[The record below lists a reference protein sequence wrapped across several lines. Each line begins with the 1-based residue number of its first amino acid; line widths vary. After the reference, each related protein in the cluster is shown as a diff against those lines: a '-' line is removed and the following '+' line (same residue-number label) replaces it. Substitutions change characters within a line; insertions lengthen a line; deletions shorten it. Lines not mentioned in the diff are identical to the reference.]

1 MMHRLHRSRER
12 GVALILVFLTVL
24 ILVVVVMQIQVT
36 ATVDASVAH
45 NNQKL
50 MQFEYAAAGALEEA
64 KGHLLRDLK
73 EEAEQSQAGDSGG
86 DPLAGGGAGGGD
98 PFGDVTG
105 EGGGGEDSSSAPA
118 DSVGPEED
126 WANFDK
132 LTYAGEIEVS
142 VRLIDEDRKFN
153 VLQLATEDEDARKAA
168 KERFIRLLDT
178 FREDSKNDLSVSEAT
193 EIAEGMEA
201 WLKGDRPDDFPKP
214 KQPVKLDADGKEVED
229 EEGTAKTYFPLG
241 LDEFIG
247 IPVLTEFMLHGY
259 LDDDGRRYVPGIE
272 DVATVF
278 SSQSYDESA
287 APEAEED
294 EEFQNPFDA
303 SSKDDPKS
311 DKTADDSAN
320 DDAADAAGD
329 GEDEGG
335 EDGGSDAAG
344 GGEETT
350 ATNEGRINVNTA
362 PVVVLR
368 SLLPNDEMPWSVLEK
383 IDEFR
388 RKAFEEQSGS
398 AQDLFDKNKKKD
410 KDEKDGESGGEEED
424 EEEEEDFVF
433 HSADEVIDKVEKH
446 FETNFDLT
454 DETKAKFTELL
465 ATKSHV
471 FTVIIGLRDTK
482 DVANQSSLFRKNE
495 NQVYNY
501 LYRAVLWR
509 RQDGDGKFK
518 AITLSPLTRYNGV
531 LPPDS
536 EEYKEDFPFGF

>member
-1 MMHRLHRSRER
+1 
-12 GVALILVFLTVL
+12 
-24 ILVVVVMQIQVT
+24 
-36 ATVDASVAH
+36 
-45 NNQKL
+45 
-50 MQFEYAAAGALEEA
+50 
-64 KGHLLRDLK
+64 
-73 EEAEQSQAGDSGG
+73 DSGG

-105 EGGGGEDSSSAPA
+105 EGGGGEDSRSAPA

-178 FREDSKNDLSVSEAT
+178 FREDSKHDLSVSEAT

-214 KQPVKLDADGKEVED
+214 KQPVKVD
-229 EEGTAKTYFPLG
+229 EEGKEIEEEEGTPKTYFPLG
-241 LDEFIG
+241 LEEFIG
-247 IPVLTEFMLHGY
+247 IPVLTDFMLHGY

-278 SSQSYDESA
+278 SSQTYDDSA
-287 APEAEED
+287 VPKSEED
-294 EEFQNPFDA
+294 EEFKNPFDA
-303 SSKDDPKS
+303 SSKDDPKNEGDGS
-311 DKTADDSAN
+311 GDANADGG
-320 DDAADAAGD
+320 DDGGDDAGD
-329 GEDEGG
+329 GEGDGEG
-335 EDGGSDAAG
+335 EDGGSG
-344 GGEETT
+344 TGGEGDTA

-362 PVVVLR
+362 PLVVLR

-388 RKAFEEQSGS
+388 RKAFEEQTGS
-398 AQDLFDKNKKKD
+398 AQDLFDKNKKKGD
-410 KDEKDGESGGEEED
+410 KDDEAGGTGDDED

-433 HSADEVIDKVEKH
+433 HSAEEVIDKVEKH

-454 DETKAKFTELL
+454 DETKTKFTTLL

-471 FTVIIGLRDTK
+471 FSVVIGLRDTK
-482 DVANQSSLFRKNE
+482 DVQNQSSLFRKTE
-495 NQVYNY
+495 GQVYNR

-509 RQDGDGKFK
+509 RQDADGKFK
-518 AITLSPLTRYNGV
+518 AITLSPLTRYTGV

-536 EEYKEDFPFGF
+536 EEYKEEYPFGF

>member
-1 MMHRLHRSRER
+1 MHRSRER

-24 ILVVVVMQIQVT
+24 ILVVVIMQIQVT

-45 NNQKL
+45 NTQKE
-50 MQFEYAAAGALEEA
+50 MQFEYAASGALEEA

-73 EEAEQSQAGDSGG
+73 EESEQSQAGGG
-86 DPLAGGGAGGGD
+86 AGNDPLGAGGGTGD
-98 PFGDVTG
+98 PFGGTG
-105 EGGGGEDSSSAPA
+105 GADGGDEASADPA
-118 DSVGPEED
+118 DSIGPDED

-178 FREDSKNDLSVSEAT
+178 FREDSKHDLSVSEAT
-193 EIAEGMEA
+193 EIVEGMEA

-214 KQPVKLDADGKEVED
+214 KQPVKVDSEGKEVEED
-229 EEGTAKTYFPLG
+229 ENEAKVHYPLG
-241 LDEFIG
+241 LEEFIG

-259 LDDDGRRYVPGIE
+259 LDEDGRRFVPGIE

-278 SSQSYDESA
+278 SSQTYDESA
-287 APEAEED
+287 EPQGEED
-294 EEFQNPFDA
+294 EEFKNPFDA
-303 SSKDDPKS
+303 SSKDDPNNTGDA
-311 DKTADDSAN
+311 DKDEG
-320 DDAADAAGD
+320 DAADD
-329 GEDEGG
+329 GEG
-335 EDGGSDAAG
+335 EDDGDAEGDAG
-344 GGEETT
+344 GGEGTDGGGETA

-362 PVVVLR
+362 PIVVLR

-388 RKAFEEQSGS
+388 RKAFEEQAAS

-410 KDEKDGESGGEEED
+410 KDDDSAGGSDDEDG

-433 HSADEVIDKVEKH
+433 HSSEEVIDKVEKH
-446 FETNFDLT
+446 FETTFDLS
-454 DETKAKFTELL
+454 DETKTKFTELL

-471 FTVIIGLRDTK
+471 FTVLIGLRDTRETQ
-482 DVANQSSLFRKNE
+482 NQSSLFQKNE
-495 NQVYNY
+495 GQVYNR

-531 LPPDS
+531 LPPDT